1 MTHTKINPKTGK
13 LYYYKDDP
21 EKCKKRAAKS
31 QLTKMF
37 VNGKYISKFH
47 PLYRPGRYK
56 GFTDAAFSSLKNY
69 ESSKEGQVYVLCNPA
84 FPNWCKVG
92 MAVDAHRIEILNFL
106 KYLILM
112 IEENLKLKHILF

>member
-1 MTHTKINPKTGK
+1 MTHTRINPKTGK

-69 ESSKEGQVYVLCNPA
+69 
-84 FPNWCKVG
+84 
-92 MAVDAHRIEILNFL
+92 
-106 KYLILM
+106 
-112 IEENLKLKHILF
+112 